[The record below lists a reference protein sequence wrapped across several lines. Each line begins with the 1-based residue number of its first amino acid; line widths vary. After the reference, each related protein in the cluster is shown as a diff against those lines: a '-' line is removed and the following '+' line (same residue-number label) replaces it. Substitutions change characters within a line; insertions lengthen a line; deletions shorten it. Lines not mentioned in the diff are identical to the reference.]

1 MRHKLFILSVAL
13 LMASMMGIAAGPAW
27 GQNQAGCDGT
37 NEGNQGRGCLPTTME
52 EECKE
57 GAREVFKVFEHLFEN
72 VDVCN

>member
-27 GQNQAGCDGT
+27 GQNQAGCEGS
-37 NEGNQGRGCLPTTME
+37 NEGDHGRGCLPTTKE

-57 GAREVFKVFEHLFEN
+57 GAWEVFKVFEHLFEN